1 LYDQNPVIHLPKF
14 KNNFMNFS
22 FLRNSIIAASV
33 SCLVVYV
40 IYHSYGSGAY
50 LAMSALALSAFL
62 IGYLEP
68 RRGWILALV
77 QIIILQTVHFF
88 KLVEP
93 VNTDL
98 AMFATFAGSGIS
110 LVFSF
115 VAGRLARLF
124 EK

>member
-1 LYDQNPVIHLPKF
+1 
-14 KNNFMNFS
+14 MNLN
-22 FLRNSIIAASV
+22 FLRNIAITLAV

-40 IYHSYGSGAY
+40 IYHSIGSGAY

-62 IGYLEP
+62 MGYLEP
-68 RRGWILALV
+68 HRGWILALLQV
-77 QIIILQTVHFF
+77 FILLSVHFLQLF
-88 KLVEP
+88 KP
-93 VNTDL
+93 VSADL

-115 VAGRLARLF
+115 VAGRLKRLF